1 MSHVKFCC
9 TCEVYEEPATVPVP
23 FTTHVW
29 LSGKYRKIY
38 KSPIGG
44 QLMMETRASEVDAL
58 KKTKAVLSGADA
70 LVLQA
75 ANVSSHI

>member
-1 MSHVKFCC
+1 
-9 TCEVYEEPATVPVP
+9 
-23 FTTHVW
+23 
-29 LSGKYRKIY
+29 
-38 KSPIGG
+38 
-44 QLMMETRASEVDAL
+44 MMETRASEVDAL